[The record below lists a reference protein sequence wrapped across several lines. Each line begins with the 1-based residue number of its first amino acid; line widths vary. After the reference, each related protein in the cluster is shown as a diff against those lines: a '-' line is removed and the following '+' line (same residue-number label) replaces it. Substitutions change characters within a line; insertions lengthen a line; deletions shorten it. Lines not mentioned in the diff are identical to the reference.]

1 MGILDEAIRE
11 HLELKRQHG
20 ADDSELKQLEDD
32 AFGPP
37 ERPGSGEDAPDPLA
51 EAPTEFMSQPEGL
64 EGEATSE
71 GAEELP
77 GPDAEPSGRRESPA
91 GIMDLQ
97 EAPAPV
103 EPSEEEQP
111 AAEHEA
117 VLEPAA
123 DEAEAEEGEPAVD
136 VSEGEPFADESP
148 AEAASHTTE
157 ERHAIA
163 EHPTELYDVEGEFS
177 VSGPSD
183 EEDEVAPAASADL
196 EDEEEDFFSE
206 QRLSEELDQA
216 LEAPTT
222 LLDTQSEPEAEQFEA
237 GEEVESGESEER
249 FEDESPF
256 DDEQPE
262 DDEEPEAAEPFDG
275 ERQDEPAVGSD
286 DELDESDEGQPAF
299 EDDQPRLEQEPPR
312 GRNDESD
319 VLEGT
324 PDFLEETPEDDE
336 LWFEQKPPKDFDF
349 DD

>member
-20 ADDSELKQLEDD
+20 ADDSELKKLEDD
-32 AFGPP
+32 AFGPT
-37 ERPGSGEDAPDPLA
+37 ERPGSGEEAPDPLA

-64 EGEATSE
+64 EGDRTSE
-71 GAEELP
+71 GE
-77 GPDAEPSGRRESPA
+77 GEPLEADVEPAGRRESAA
-91 GIMDLQ
+91 GILDLQ

-111 AAEHEA
+111 AGEHEA
-117 VLEPAA
+117 VPEPVADEAGTEEHEPAA
-123 DEAEAEEGEPAVD
+123 DASEHEPVADASEEEPHEDEPHAQEGAVEEATVDEPA
-136 VSEGEPFADESP
+136 
-148 AEAASHTTE
+148 AEQAGSHTTE

-183 EEDEVAPAASADL
+183 EEEAPAASADL
-196 EDEEEDFFSE
+196 EEEDFFSE

-222 LLDTQSEPEAEQFEA
+222 ISEAQPEPEQLEA
-237 GEEVESGESEER
+237 DEKVES
-249 FEDESPF
+249 
-256 DDEQPE
+256 EQPE
-262 DDEEPEAAEPFDG
+262 EAE
-275 ERQDEPAVGSD
+275 
-286 DELDESDEGQPAF
+286 PAF
-299 EDDQPRLEQEPPR
+299 EDDQPRLEQESPPDR
-312 GRNDESD
+312 SGESD

-324 PDFLEETPEDDE
+324 PDFLEEAPEDDE

>member
-37 ERPGSGEDAPDPLA
+37 ERPGSGEEAPDPLA
-51 EAPTEFMSQPEGL
+51 EAPTEFMSQSEGL
-64 EGEATSE
+64 TGEAAPESDQE
-71 GAEELP
+71 SPE
-77 GPDAEPSGRRESPA
+77 PDAESSGRRESAA
-91 GIMDLQ
+91 GIFDLQ
-97 EAPAPV
+97 EAPAPI

-111 AAEHEA
+111 AGEHEA
-117 VLEPAA
+117 VVEPVDEEAGTEEHQPSAEVSESEPHAHQDAVEEPAA
-123 DEAEAEEGEPAVD
+123 EEVAAEQAG
-136 VSEGEPFADESP
+136 
-148 AEAASHTTE
+148 SHTTE

-177 VSGPSD
+177 VSGPRD
-183 EEDEVAPAASADL
+183 EEDEEAPAASADL
-196 EDEEEDFFSE
+196 EDEDEVFFSE

-222 LLDTQSEPEAEQFEA
+222 LLDTQSEPEVEPEPEPEQ
-237 GEEVESGESEER
+237 S
-249 FEDESPF
+249 
-256 DDEQPE
+256 E
-262 DDEEPEAAEPFDG
+262 DDEEAEAVEPFDG

-286 DELDESDEGQPAF
+286 DEPDVSDEGQAVF
-299 EDDQPRLEQEPPR
+299 EDDQPRLPQEPPR

>member
-37 ERPGSGEDAPDPLA
+37 ERPGSGEEAPDPLA

-64 EGEATSE
+64 TGETATE
-71 GAEELP
+71 GAQESPE
-77 GPDAEPSGRRESPA
+77 PDAESSGRRESAA
-91 GIMDLQ
+91 GIFDLQ

-103 EPSEEEQP
+103 EASEEEQP
-111 AAEHEA
+111 AGEHEA
-117 VLEPAA
+117 VVEPLGEEAGSEEHQPSAEVSEDEPHAQQGAVEEPAA
-123 DEAEAEEGEPAVD
+123 EETAAEQAG
-136 VSEGEPFADESP
+136 
-148 AEAASHTTE
+148 SHTTE

-177 VSGPSD
+177 VSGPAD
-183 EEDEVAPAASADL
+183 GAEEPAASADL
-196 EDEEEDFFSE
+196 EEEDFFSE

-222 LLDTQSEPEAEQFEA
+222 ISEAQPELAPEQVESDEQVEA
-237 GEEVESGESEER
+237 GEPERLEDEGDVKDEER
-249 FEDESPF
+249 FEDQREA
-256 DDEQPE
+256 
-262 DDEEPEAAEPFDG
+262 EEPEDERFEEP
-275 ERQDEPAVGSD
+275 EPEEAQAS
-286 DELDESDEGQPAF
+286 F
-299 EDDQPRLEQEPPR
+299 EDEQPRLEREPS
-312 GRNDESD
+312 GQSGEGD

>member
-37 ERPGSGEDAPDPLA
+37 ERPGSGDDAPDPLA

-64 EGEATSE
+64 EEETGLEAGGES
-71 GAEELP
+71 AE
-77 GPDAEPSGRRESPA
+77 AESDVPPAGRRESAA
-91 GIMDLQ
+91 GILDLQ

-103 EPSEEEQP
+103 EPGEEEQP
-111 AAEHEA
+111 AGEYETVPEPEPEPEPEVDEA
-117 VLEPAA
+117 GTEDSGPDAGEDEDELRA
-123 DEAEAEEGEPAVD
+123 DEGAIEQ
-136 VSEGEPFADESP
+136 
-148 AEAASHTTE
+148 AAGHNTE

-177 VSGPSD
+177 VSGPGD
-183 EEDEVAPAASADL
+183 KEDETAASADL

-222 LLDTQSEPEAEQFEA
+222 LLDAQPEPEPEPEP
-237 GEEVESGESEER
+237 EVEVE
-249 FEDESPF
+249 
-256 DDEQPE
+256 PE
-262 DDEEPEAAEPFDG
+262 PDEEPEAEP
-275 ERQDEPAVGSD
+275 
-286 DELDESDEGQPAF
+286 
-299 EDDQPRLEQEPPR
+299 EPPR
-312 GRNDESD
+312 SRGEESD

-324 PDFLEETPEDDE
+324 PDFLEEAPEDDE

>member
-37 ERPGSGEDAPDPLA
+37 ERPGSADEAPDPLA

-64 EGEATSE
+64 TGET
-71 GAEELP
+71 AEVDQEP
-77 GPDAEPSGRRESPA
+77 PQAGSHEPDPQESGRRESAA
-91 GIMDLQ
+91 GFFDLQ
-97 EAPAPV
+97 EAPGEI
-103 EPSEEEQP
+103 EPSDEEQP
-111 AAEHEA
+111 AGEHEA
-117 VLEPAA
+117 VVEPAA
-123 DEAEAEEGEPAVD
+123 DETASEQAE
-136 VSEGEPFADESP
+136 SEQAG
-148 AEAASHTTE
+148 SHTTE

-177 VSGPSD
+177 VSGPGD
-183 EEDEVAPAASADL
+183 NDQEPEPAASADL
-196 EDEEEDFFSE
+196 EEEDFFSE

-222 LLDTQSEPEAEQFEA
+222 ISEAPPELAPDQ
-237 GEEVESGESEER
+237 GESGERFVAGEPDRVEDAGSIEDAEDIEDEER
-249 FEDESPF
+249 FEDEDDGEELEDEGF
-256 DDEQPE
+256 DEQ
-262 DDEEPEAAEPFDG
+262 EPEGAQA
-275 ERQDEPAVGSD
+275 S
-286 DELDESDEGQPAF
+286 F
-299 EDDQPRLEQEPPR
+299 EDDQPRLEQEPSPGR
-312 GRNDESD
+312 GGEGD